1 MHVAIVI
8 PCLNEQDSLAS
19 TCASLGFCGSDVQ
32 PPVDTSLILVDNG
45 SADQTATVMGEIQ
58 RAAPDR
64 VILANESERG
74 YVPPRHRG
82 ALVAFEQANQNG
94 HSLRDVL
101 VLPADADT
109 RYGPASVD
117 AVPAPPQATPGA
129 IPHGVAHP
137 P

>member
-82 ALVAFEQANQNG
+82 ALVARSEEHTSELQ
-94 HSLRDVL
+94 SLMRL
-101 VLPADADT
+101 
-109 RYGPASVD
+109 S
-117 AVPAPPQATPGA
+117 
-129 IPHGVAHP
+129 
-137 P
+137 